1 MNLWQDIETG
11 PRPPD
16 EIFIVVEVPKGS
28 RNKYE
33 YNKKLEAINLD
44 RVLYSTLHYPGEYG
58 MVPRT
63 FYDDNDPLDALMLMD
78 EPTYPGCVID
88 AKPIGLLKMLDSGEA
103 DDKVLCVPLND
114 PKYAEF
120 DDLKDVPSHVLKEI
134 AHFFEVYKRLEGK
147 ETNILGWEGADVA
160 KERIVYAM
168 DLYNRVIDV

>member
-1 MNLWQDIETG
+1 MNLWKDIETG

-33 YNKKLEAINLD
+33 YNKKWEAIHLD
-44 RVLYSTLHYPGEYG
+44 RVLYSPLHYPGEYG
-58 MVPRT
+58 LVPRT
-63 FYDDNDPLDALMLMD
+63 FYDDDDPLDAIMLMD

-88 AKPIGLLKMLDSGEA
+88 ARPIGLLKMLDSGDA

-114 PKYAEF
+114 PKYAEYN
-120 DDLKDVPSHVLKEI
+120 DLQDVPSHMLKEI

-147 ETNILGWEGADVA
+147 ETNIIGWEGADSA
-160 KERIVYAM
+160 KDRIRYAM
-168 DLYNRVIDV
+168 ELYTRVIDV

>member
-1 MNLWQDIETG
+1 MNLWKDIETG

-16 EIFIVVEVPKGS
+16 EIFVVVEVPKGS

-33 YNKKLEAINLD
+33 YNKQWDAIHLD
-44 RVLYSTLHYPGEYG
+44 RVLYSPLHYPGEYG

-63 FYDDNDPLDALMLMD
+63 FYDDNDPLDAIMLMD

-88 AKPIGLLKMLDSGEA
+88 ARPIGLLKMLDSGDP

-114 PKYAEF
+114 PKYAEYN
-120 DDLKDVPSHVLKEI
+120 DLNDVPSHVLKEI

-147 ETNILGWEGADVA
+147 ETNIIGWEGADVA
-160 KERIVYAM
+160 KERIRYAM
-168 DLYNRVIDV
+168 DLYKRVADV

>member
-1 MNLWQDIETG
+1 MNLWKDIETG

-33 YNKKLEAINLD
+33 YNKEWDAIHLD
-44 RVLYSTLHYPGEYG
+44 RVLYSPLYYPGEYG
-58 MVPRT
+58 LVPRT
-63 FYDDNDPLDALMLMD
+63 YYDDNDPLDALMLMD

-88 AKPIGLLKMLDSGEA
+88 ARPIGLLKMLDSGDP

-114 PKYAEF
+114 PKYAEY
-120 DDLKDVPSHVLKEI
+120 DDLEDVPNHVLKEI

-147 ETNILGWEGADVA
+147 ETSIIGWLGADVA
-160 KERIVYAM
+160 KERIEYAM
-168 DLYNRVIDV
+168 DLYKRVIDV